1 MKVLNWLPIFRIENK
16 HGMTFNLLEV
26 YTKLKEYQHT
36 NNAKDM
42 FTWVSGGS
50 MRVNVGY
57 FALLN
62 IFASAQLYVIMALF
76 LEPAII
82 ASVLQSGPSGPK
94 KAAVSLQIISSRA

>member
-1 MKVLNWLPIFRIENK
+1 
-16 HGMTFNLLEV
+16 
-26 YTKLKEYQHT
+26 
-36 NNAKDM
+36 M
-42 FTWVSGGS
+42 FTCVSGGS

-82 ASVLQSGPSGPK
+82 ASVLQSGPSGPM
-94 KAAVSLQIISSRA
+94 KAAVSLQIISTRA